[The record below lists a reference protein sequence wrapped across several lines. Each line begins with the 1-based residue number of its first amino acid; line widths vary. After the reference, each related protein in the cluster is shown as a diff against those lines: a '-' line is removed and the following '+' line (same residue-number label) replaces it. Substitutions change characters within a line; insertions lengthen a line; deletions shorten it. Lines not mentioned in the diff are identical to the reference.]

1 MSKPKAEIDEKV
13 YFKEV
18 HFLYEIISN
27 LSRVEELKPFLK
39 DILTTSELRMLKRRW
54 FIAGLLLQG
63 NDIRTAA
70 NKSKTSTQTVSKIK
84 KILEEGN
91 GGLKLAIEKS
101 LIKQNE
107 EKKKYLD
114 SIKPRG
120 GSKFVKGW

>member
-1 MSKPKAEIDEKV
+1 MSKPKVEINEKV

-18 HFLYEIISN
+18 HFLYEIISS

-39 DILTTSELRMLKRRW
+39 DILTSSELRMLKRRW
-54 FIAGLLLQG
+54 FVAGLLLEG
-63 NDIRTAA
+63 NDIRTTA

-91 GGLKLAIEKS
+91 GGLKLAVEKS
-101 LIKQNE
+101 LIKQSN
-107 EKKKYLD
+107 EKKEYLK
-114 SIKPRG
+114 SIKPKG